1 MQYICRIQVET
12 SMNKPETRKAEISR
26 SGLRNVFKL
35 YRFLKPYRLKFAVGL
50 SFLVIS
56 STAGLFFPKFLGQMV
71 DMGNQGKLTSDIT
84 RVGVF
89 LVIILCIQACFGFF
103 RTRIFVEVTE
113 RTLASIRQSAYN
125 HLIKLPLGFFAK
137 RRVGE
142 LNSRISSDISLLQE
156 TLTSTLADFLSQMI
170 FVFGG
175 IALLIHSSFRLT
187 LFMLAILP
195 AVALAAFFFGK
206 FIRKYSKQ
214 AQNQVAESNT
224 VVEETLQGIQN
235 VKAFTN
241 ELFEMNRYRKITNDV
256 AETGIKGGKYQAYT
270 SFIIVSFFLAI
281 GAVIWKGATL
291 IAAHKLA
298 AGELFSFVL
307 YSAFIAG
314 NIAGMAGVYT
324 RLQKTIGAAE
334 NLLELFDEPTE
345 EISIDYKPAK
355 EHTLKGE
362 IVFRDVSFEYPS
374 RKDFPVLRNIS
385 VSIKPGQ
392 QIALVGPSGAGKS
405 TLVSLLMRFYEP
417 SAGSILFDGKPSQTF
432 PLAALRS
439 QMAIVPQ
446 DVFLFGGTIRENIA
460 YGKPDASDEEIIEA
474 AKQANA
480 WDFISAFPEVMATI
494 VGERGVQL
502 SGGQRQR
509 IAIARAVLKNPKILL
524 LDEATSS
531 LDSESERLVQEALEK
546 LMQCRTS
553 VVIAHRLSTIRKAD
567 HIIVINDGTIVEQ
580 GTHEA
585 LISNIHGL
593 YKNLN
598 ELQFTI

>member
-1 MQYICRIQVET
+1 
-12 SMNKPETRKAEISR
+12 MNKTEVNPSKISNE
-26 SGLRNVFKL
+26 GLKNVFKL
-35 YRFLKPYRLKFAVGL
+35 YRYLKPYRVKFGIGL
-50 SFLVIS
+50 SFLLIS
-56 STAGLFFPKFLGQMV
+56 STAGLFFPKLLGQMV
-71 DMGNQGKLTSDIT
+71 DLGNQGKMAGDIT
-84 RVGVF
+84 RVGII
-89 LVIILCIQACFGFF
+89 LVILLAVQACFGFF

-125 HLIKLPLGFFAK
+125 HLIRLPLSFFAR

-156 TLTSTLADFLSQMI
+156 TLTSTLADFLSQLI
-170 FVFGG
+170 FVGGG

-206 FIRKYSKQ
+206 YIRKFAKK

-241 ELFEMNRYRKITNDV
+241 ELFEMNRYRRITNEV
-256 AETGIKGGKYQAYT
+256 ALTGIKGGKYQAYT
-270 SFIIVSFFLAI
+270 SFIVVSFFLAI

-307 YSAFIAG
+307 YSGFIAG

-334 NLLELFDEPTE
+334 NLLELFDEPVE
-345 EISIDYKPAK
+345 ELDTGYVLQK
-355 EHTLKGE
+355 EHKLRGE
-362 IVFRDVSFEYPS
+362 IVFSNISFEYPS
-374 RKDFPVLRNIS
+374 RKDFQVLRNIS
-385 VSIKPGQ
+385 FTIKTGQ
-392 QIALVGPSGAGKS
+392 KVALVGPSGAGKS
-405 TLVSLLMRFYEP
+405 TLVALLMRFYEP
-417 SAGSILFDGKPSQTF
+417 AHGSILFDNRESNTF
-432 PLAALRS
+432 PLSALRA

-460 YGKPDASDEEIIEA
+460 YGKPDAPEEEIIEA

-480 WDFISAFPEVMATI
+480 WEFIREFPEGVDTI

-509 IAIARAVLKNPKILL
+509 IAIARAVLKNPKILI

-546 LMQCRTS
+546 LMHCRTS
-553 VVIAHRLSTIRKAD
+553 IVIAHRLSTIRSAD
-567 HIIVINDGTIVEQ
+567 KIIVLNSGAIVEQ
-580 GTHEA
+580 GTHEE
-585 LISNIHGL
+585 LLSNDNGL
-593 YKNLN
+593 YKNLS
-598 ELQFTI
+598 ELQFAL

>member
-1 MQYICRIQVET
+1 
-12 SMNKPETRKAEISR
+12 MNKTEIKPSKI
-26 SGLRNVFKL
+26 SNEGLKHVFKL
-35 YRFLKPYRLKFAVGL
+35 YRYLKPYRVKFGIGL
-50 SFLVIS
+50 SFLLIS
-56 STAGLFFPKFLGQMV
+56 STAGLFFPRLLGQMV
-71 DMGNQGKLTSDIT
+71 DLGNQGKMASDIA
-84 RVGVF
+84 RVGII
-89 LVIILCIQACFGFF
+89 LVILLAVQACFGFF

-113 RTLASIRQSAYN
+113 KTLASIRQSAYN
-125 HLIKLPLGFFAK
+125 HLIRLPLSFFAR

-156 TLTSTLADFLSQMI
+156 TLTSTLADFLSQLI
-170 FVFGG
+170 FVGGG

-206 FIRKYSKQ
+206 YIRMFAKK

-241 ELFEMNRYRKITNDV
+241 ELFEMNRYRRITNEV
-256 AETGIKGGKYQAYT
+256 ALTGIKGGKYQAYT
-270 SFIIVSFFLAI
+270 SFIVVSFFMAI

-307 YSAFIAG
+307 YSGFIAG

-334 NLLELFDEPTE
+334 NLLELFDEPVE
-345 EISIDYKPAK
+345 EINTDYVLQK
-355 EHTLKGE
+355 EHKFRGE
-362 IVFRDVSFEYPS
+362 IAFNDISFEYPS

-385 VSIKPGQ
+385 FTIKTGQ
-392 QIALVGPSGAGKS
+392 KVALVGPSGAGKS
-405 TLVSLLMRFYEP
+405 TLVALLMRFYEP
-417 SAGSILFDGKPSQTF
+417 THGSILFDNRESNTF
-432 PLAALRS
+432 PLSALRA

-446 DVFLFGGTIRENIA
+446 DVFLFGGTIRENIG
-460 YGKPDASDEEIIEA
+460 YGKPDASEEEIIEA
-474 AKQANA
+474 AKQANT
-480 WDFISAFPEVMATI
+480 WEFISQFPGGLDTI

-546 LMQCRTS
+546 LMHCRTS
-553 VVIAHRLSTIRKAD
+553 IVIAHRLSTIRSAD
-567 HIIVINDGTIVEQ
+567 KIIVINSGVIVEQ
-580 GTHEA
+580 GTHEE
-585 LISNIHGL
+585 LLSNDNGL
-593 YKNLN
+593 YKNLS
-598 ELQFTI
+598 ELQFAL